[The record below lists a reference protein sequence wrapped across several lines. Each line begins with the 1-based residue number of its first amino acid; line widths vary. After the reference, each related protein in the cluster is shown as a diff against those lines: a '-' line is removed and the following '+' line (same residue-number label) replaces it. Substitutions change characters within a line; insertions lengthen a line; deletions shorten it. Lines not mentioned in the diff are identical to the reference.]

1 MRTRERECSLC
12 ISDNRSF
19 SHSPLAGIFSQFSA
33 CLLSLLMLAFTEQ
46 KVLNF
51 HEVHSFFLFYSLILP
66 FTDHTFDVVSKKSSP
81 YSGGSPGLIPC
92 HTEPHFKGFS
102 GRLATSCYELLCV
115 LSDRLE
121 NATEKALAER
131 FWGRRGDA
139 QWGTSWSLRHMHM
152 HEASIPHLAS
162 GRLQAPALPSWAII

>member
-81 YSGGSPGLIPC
+81 YSGGPQAWSRVTLSLILKAFLEDLPQ
-92 HTEPHFKGFS
+92 
-102 GRLATSCYELLCV
+102 AAMSCCV
-115 LSDRLE
+115 FCQTDWKMPQRKHS
-121 NATEKALAER
+121 AER

-162 GRLQAPALPSWAII
+162 GRLRAPALPSWAII